1 MRIAVAGGTGTVGRH
16 VVETARGRGHEVVV
30 LSRSV
35 GVDVLTGQGLDA
47 ALRGA
52 DAVIDTVNATT
63 LSTRKAVAFFERSTT
78 QLLDAGAR
86 AGIPHHVTLSIVGID
101 GIDTSY
107 YAGKLAQERLVAAS
121 AVPHTIARTSQFH
134 EFAQQIARQTTLGPL
149 TIVPK
154 TLTRPVAAREVA
166 EHLVMLAEGTPRGRA
181 TDLVGPRDEVLA
193 DMVRR
198 MYAERGI
205 RRRVLEMRFP
215 GAYGRGLASGALRG
229 DGSAE
234 TATIGFDDWL
244 RAGPLSES

>member
-16 VVETARGRGHEVVV
+16 VVEAARARGHEVVV
-30 LSRSV
+30 LSRSA
-35 GVDVLTGQGLDA
+35 GVDVLTGQGLGA
-47 ALRGA
+47 AVERA

-63 LSTRKAVAFFERSTT
+63 LSTRKAVAFFERTT
-78 QLLDAGAR
+78 ARLLDAGER
-86 AGIPHHVTLSIVGID
+86 AGVRHHVTLSIVGID
-101 GIDTSY
+101 AIATSY

-134 EFAQQIARQTTLGPL
+134 EFAQQIASQTTLGPL
-149 TIVPK
+149 TVVPR
-154 TLTRPVAAREVA
+154 TLTRPVAASEVA
-166 EHLVMLAEGTPRGRA
+166 EHLVTIAEGAPQGRA

-229 DGSAE
+229 DDSAQ
-234 TATIGFDDWL
+234 TATISFDDWL
-244 RAGPLSES
+244 RAGSAAAG